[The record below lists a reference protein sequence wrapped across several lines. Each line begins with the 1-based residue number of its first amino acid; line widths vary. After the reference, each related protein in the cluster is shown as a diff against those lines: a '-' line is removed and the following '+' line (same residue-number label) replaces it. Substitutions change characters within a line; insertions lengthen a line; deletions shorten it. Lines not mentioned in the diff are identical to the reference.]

1 MRISNAA
8 AIVALNAMNALADNG
23 GYIKVWSGSAPGT
36 CADLDAGSLLATLT
50 LSVDAFS
57 TATDGGGYATAQA
70 QVIGADV
77 SADAGGDPGHFRVYG
92 ANDECILQG
101 SAGDSTSGAEL
112 VFDAT
117 TINLGESVNIVN
129 LTITLPEA

>member
-1 MRISNAA
+1 MRISNTA

-57 TATDGGGYATAQA
+57 TVIDGGGYAKAQT
-70 QVIGADV
+70 QVI
-77 SADAGGDPGHFRVYG
+77 DPDIYYG
-92 ANDECILQG
+92 I
-101 SAGDSTSGAEL
+101 
-112 VFDAT
+112 
-117 TINLGESVNIVN
+117 
-129 LTITLPEA
+129 

>member
-70 QVIGADV
+70 QFIGADV
-77 SADAGGDPGHFRVYG
+77 YYS
-92 ANDECILQG
+92 I
-101 SAGDSTSGAEL
+101 
-112 VFDAT
+112 
-117 TINLGESVNIVN
+117 
-129 LTITLPEA
+129 